1 MNAPID
7 HAVSVVIPTYS
18 GARHIAATIDSIAA
32 QPHVTL
38 QIIVVD
44 DASPDGSADIV
55 REMKAGGT
63 PVELVSHTENR
74 GVAAARNTGLAAAR
88 HDLIAF
94 CDHDDLW
101 APDKLALQIAALE
114 QTGCDLV
121 LGHVEH
127 FVEPGIEVPAWFQQR
142 WGESA
147 HPAWFLSAALV
158 RRRVFE
164 RVGTFDATKRNGGDD
179 VDWFARVKM
188 ADVEIVVLDE
198 VVLHRRVHDQNLSA
212 MTRQHNA
219 ELLEVIR
226 AAAAAR
232 SARGLGE
239 RIDP

>member
-1 MNAPID
+1 MNGAR

-18 GARHIAATIDSIAA
+18 GARHIAATIGSIVA
-32 QPHVTL
+32 QPDVTL
-38 QIIVVD
+38 QIVVVD
-44 DASPDGSADIV
+44 DASPDESADIV
-55 REMKAGGT
+55 RALQADGA
-63 PVELVSHTENR
+63 PVELVSHPDNL
-74 GVAAARNTGLAAAR
+74 GVAAARNTGVAAAR

-114 QTGCDLV
+114 QTGCDVV

-127 FVEPGIEVPAWFQQR
+127 FVEPGIEVPTWFQQR
-142 WGESA
+142 WGDAA

-158 RRRVFE
+158 RRNVFE
-164 RVGTFDATKRNGGDD
+164 RIGTFDATRRHGGDD
-179 VDWFARVKM
+179 VDWFARLKM
-188 ADVEIVVLDE
+188 AGAGIVILDE
-198 VVLHRRVHDQNLSA
+198 VVLHRRVHDRNLSA
-212 MTRQHNA
+212 MTREHNA